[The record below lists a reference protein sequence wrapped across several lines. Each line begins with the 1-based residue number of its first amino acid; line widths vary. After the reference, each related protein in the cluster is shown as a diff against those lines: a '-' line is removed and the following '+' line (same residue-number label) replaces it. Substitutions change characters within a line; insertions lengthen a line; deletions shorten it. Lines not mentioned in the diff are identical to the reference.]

1 MTQVPDGLEGAD
13 LACYRF
19 FAESGLAWPVDGVD
33 ADGRHWLALR
43 RVDGNGASS
52 VETLW
57 LEAGSYRLVP
67 GVPSYKPRCCAEQPD
82 SIQEVCHVPNA
93 DFRRTTGCSAR

>member
-67 GVPSYKPRCCAEQPD
+67 GVPSYQATLLR
-82 SIQEVCHVPNA
+82 
-93 DFRRTTGCSAR
+93 